1 MTREHLRGALSF
13 YRAKLQ
19 KARETS
25 QDVEE
30 TSVLMQMVH
39 RLFQDVEAFEAEEE
53 SQEQHD
59 DRVLGWVRQRLL
71 EFGHVEELLVEDRAR
86 GVAELAAI
94 LEDIHD
100 RFEAALEW
108 EKKEKKAS

>member
-1 MTREHLRGALSF
+1 MTREHLRGALSY
-13 YRAKLQ
+13 YRAELQ

-30 TSVLMQMVH
+30 TASLH
-39 RLFQDVEAFEAEEE
+39 RIVTRLYQDVEAFEAEEE

-71 EFGHVEELLVEDRAR
+71 EFGHVEELLVDDRPRAI
-86 GVAELAAI
+86 AQLSAI

-100 RFEAALEW
+100 RFEAALSW